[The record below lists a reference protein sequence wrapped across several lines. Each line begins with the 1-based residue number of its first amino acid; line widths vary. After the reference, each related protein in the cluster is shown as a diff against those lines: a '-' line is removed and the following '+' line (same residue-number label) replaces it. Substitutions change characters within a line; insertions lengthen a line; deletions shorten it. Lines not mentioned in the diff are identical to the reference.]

1 MAGIPSPT
9 DNPIVK
15 AVRSASKRIVGA
27 GSVNRKQPISSSSI
41 LDIISKSNLEIP
53 YFVCFV
59 ICWVLTFREL
69 EGMKFSLMRDS

>member
-41 LDIISKSNLEIP
+41 LDIISKSNLDNP

-59 ICWVLTFREL
+59 ICWVL
-69 EGMKFSLMRDS
+69 